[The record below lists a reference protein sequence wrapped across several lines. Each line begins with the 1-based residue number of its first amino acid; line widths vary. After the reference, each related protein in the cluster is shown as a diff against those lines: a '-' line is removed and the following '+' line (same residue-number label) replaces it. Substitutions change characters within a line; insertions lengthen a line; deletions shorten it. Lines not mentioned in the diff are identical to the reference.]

1 MTTLT
6 LNIADQSVMPML
18 LNAIKGF
25 KGVTIAPKR
34 TRKHQAVEPPAA
46 EDAPKIDGEKW
57 AREVL
62 LPTYLD
68 VLDMERKGIRLPD
81 AHDFL
86 KEMEEL
92 DRLEACK

>member
-1 MTTLT
+1 
-6 LNIADQSVMPML
+6 ML

-34 TRKHQAVEPPAA
+34 TRKARAVEPAVV
-46 EDAPKIDGEKW
+46 EETPKIDGEKW

-62 LPTYLD
+62 IPTYLD
-68 VLDMERKGIRLPD
+68 VLDMERKGIKLPD
-81 AHDFL
+81 AHEFL

>member
-34 TRKHQAVEPPAA
+34 TRKARAVESSAV
-46 EDAPKIDGEKW
+46 EDTPKIDGEKW

-62 LPTYLD
+62 IPIVQEVREATARGY
-68 VLDMERKGIRLPD
+68 RYPD
-81 AHDFL
+81 AHDL
-86 KEMEEL
+86 LRELEEL
-92 DRLEACK
+92 EAQEA